1 MWVLLKQLQ
10 NKLLTYHQTKTHRY
24 ATGCTKAAAAAAA
37 EVDSMGSSD
46 CPDEM
51 HHVVTSKAILMK
63 IIYLL
68 ILMKLMKLTN
78 WFQPMEIY

>member
-24 ATGCTKAAAAAAA
+24 ATGCTKAAAAAA

>member
-24 ATGCTKAAAAAAA
+24 ATGCTKAAAAAA
-37 EVDSMGSSD
+37 EVDSMDSSD

-51 HHVVTSKAILMK
+51 HHVATNKAILMK
-63 IIYLL
+63 IMYLL
-68 ILMKLMKLTN
+68 LLMKLMKLIN

>member
-1 MWVLLKQLQ
+1 MLLKQLQ

-24 ATGCTKAAAAAAA
+24 ATGCTKAAAAAA
-37 EVDSMGSSD
+37 EVDSMDISD

-51 HHVVTSKAILMK
+51 HHVATNKAILMK

-78 WFQPMEIY
+78 